1 MKKIKLCALL
11 LVVIFNL
18 MFVSSCWGISISPY
32 KPSKAYESGE
42 THGDYNG
49 GRRPFSVIAVKSD
62 TNIFDVNDVNIEVYI
77 GLLRQEDTD
86 KAVHFSDE
94 IISINLSC
102 VSFEYIINEAKK
114 SREISILQEIDLK
127 DKLME
132 ESILKNYTFT
142 VIEGNHI
149 VQYNYSEQI
158 NIPKDIFEN
167 ETGEFCIGFKYSKYD
182 DFELKNF
189 VYTEYRALIHFNYQK
204 LDENTVQIEFDYENF
219 KENDKSFSTIDPS
232 IDHIKSYYEEK
243 YNEEKEKI
251 EEIE

>member
-1 MKKIKLCALL
+1 MKKMKLCTLL
-11 LVVIFNL
+11 LVVILNL
-18 MFVSSCWGISISPY
+18 MFVSSCDMRYHPT
-32 KPSKAYESGE
+32 KAYESGE

-49 GRRPFSVIAVKSD
+49 GRRPFSVIAIKSD
-62 TNIFDVNDVNIEVYI
+62 MNIFDVNEVNIEIYI
-77 GLLRQEDTD
+77 GLLRQEDID
-86 KAVHFSDE
+86 KGVNFSDE

-102 VSFEYIINEAKK
+102 VSFEYIINEDKK

-132 ESILKNYTFT
+132 ESILKNYTFRIT
-142 VIEGNHI
+142 EGHHKIE
-149 VQYNYSEQI
+149 YNYCEKI
-158 NIPKDIFEN
+158 NIPKDIFEK
-167 ETGEFCIGFKYSKYD
+167 EIGEFCIGFKYSKYD

-219 KENDKSFSTIDPS
+219 NVNDKSFSTIDPS
-232 IDHIKSYYEEK
+232 IDHIEIYYEEK
-243 YNEEKEKI
+243 YNELKEKL